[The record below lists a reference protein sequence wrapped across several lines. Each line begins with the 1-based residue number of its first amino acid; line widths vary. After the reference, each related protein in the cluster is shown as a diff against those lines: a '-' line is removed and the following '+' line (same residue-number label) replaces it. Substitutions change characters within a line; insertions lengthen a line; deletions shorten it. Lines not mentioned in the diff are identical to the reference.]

1 MAFVTL
7 EEPPQKLPPKGF
19 ALLELGF
26 RPFFLAAAVFG
37 VLFMGVW
44 LAILQ
49 GLMQVPAGLLP
60 TAWHGH
66 EMIFGYA
73 LAVIAGFLLT
83 AVQNWTGLPMPKH
96 GKLAALFALWLGGR
110 LLPYIPGLPYEMVAI
125 VDLLFLPTLAVTVAR
140 PMLKV
145 KQVRNYVFPVLLL
158 GMLTSNAMFHAG
170 MRGQDP
176 ELALTGLNLA
186 LYLIVLIIVVMG
198 GRVIPYFT
206 ERRVNS
212 TARKRPL
219 VEWLAPTTV
228 VAVLAAWFTSTQW
241 SSGNLLLAPLAGVA
255 AIVHALRLAGWQDKR
270 LWQVPLL
277 WVLHLGYGWIA
288 IGFGLDALAAANL
301 ISRFPA
307 MHAYAA
313 GAIGVLTLGM
323 MSRVAL
329 GHTGRPLETAKS
341 IPWAFAAINL
351 AAAVRV
357 FGPIFMPHS
366 NGAMLQLAGML
377 WMAAFAVFAVVYAP
391 MLWHPRVDG
400 KPG

>member
-1 MAFVTL
+1 MALITI
-7 EEPPQKLPPKGF
+7 EEPRRKLPAKGF
-19 ALLELGF
+19 ALFELGF
-26 RPFFLAAAVFG
+26 RPFFLAAALFA

-44 LAILQ
+44 LATLQ
-49 GLMQVPAGLLP
+49 GLLQAPAGLYP
-60 TAWHGH
+60 SAWHGH

-83 AVQNWTGLPMPKH
+83 AVQNWTSLPMPKH

-110 LLPYIPGLPYEMVAI
+110 LLPYVPGLPYAAIAAVDMV
-125 VDLLFLPTLAVTVAR
+125 FLPVLVVTVAR
-140 PMLKV
+140 PVLKV

-170 MRGQDP
+170 MLGQDP

-212 TARKRPL
+212 TTRKRPL
-219 VEWLAPTTV
+219 IEWLAPITV
-228 VAVLAAWFTSTQW
+228 VAVLAAWFVSTQ
-241 SSGNLLLAPLAGVA
+241 SSIGNLLLVPLAGAA
-255 AIVHALRLAGWQDKR
+255 AIVHALRLAGWQDRR

-329 GHTGRPLETAKS
+329 GHTGRSLETAKT
-341 IPWAFAAINL
+341 IPWAFGLINL

-357 FGPIFMPHS
+357 LGPLLMPHS
-366 NGAMLQLAGML
+366 TAAMLQLGGVL
-377 WMAAFAVFAVVYAP
+377 WMAAFAVFATVYAP